1 MTVNTPSRTA
11 TVEELRHTIN
21 RLQVRA
27 NVTRIVSAGLLV
39 VLALAAA
46 QDFHVFLVSGVCLAV
61 ITGVFAIGI
70 PTQIKLFRTRREL
83 TALLR

>member
-1 MTVNTPSRTA
+1 MIVKTPSRTA

-46 QDFHVFLVSGVCLAV
+46 KDFHVFLVSGVCLAV
-61 ITGVFAIGI
+61 IAGVFAIGI

>member
-1 MTVNTPSRTA
+1 MTVNTPSRSA

-46 QDFHVFLVSGVCLAV
+46 KDFHVFLVSGVCLAV

>member
-39 VLALAAA
+39 VL
-46 QDFHVFLVSGVCLAV
+46 VSGVCLAV
-61 ITGVFAIGI
+61 IAGVFAIGI

>member
-39 VLALAAA
+39 VLALAAT

-61 ITGVFAIGI
+61 IAGVFAIGI